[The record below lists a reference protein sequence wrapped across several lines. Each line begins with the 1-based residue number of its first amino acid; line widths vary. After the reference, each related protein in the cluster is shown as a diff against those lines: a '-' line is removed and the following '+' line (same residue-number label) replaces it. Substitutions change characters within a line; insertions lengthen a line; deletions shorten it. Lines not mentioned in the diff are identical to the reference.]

1 MMASMS
7 DYFAKNRY
15 QCKYYL
21 GDRVRGK
28 WNNIPFTGSV
38 AIDTVIEDDAQPIVI
53 VFSDF
58 PILFDGVHY
67 TLIKSKHDDITK
79 LT

>member
-1 MMASMS
+1 MS

-15 QCKYYL
+15 QCKYHL
-21 GDRVRGK
+21 GDRVRGT

-38 AIDTVIEDDAQPIVI
+38 AIDTVVEDGAHPIVI
-53 VFSDF
+53 IFSDL
-58 PILFDGVHY
+58 PILFDGVQY